1 MRYVQ
6 MQLSSY
12 NNCCI
17 VLLLRCV
24 AWYIGTVPTGS
35 FVENIVVIIKQPS
48 VIEQFPIYY
57 YYVL

>member
-1 MRYVQ
+1 

-35 FVENIVVIIKQPS
+35 FVENIGVIIKQPS
-48 VIEQFPIYY
+48 VIEQFPILLCT
-57 YYVL
+57 VV